1 LLTSTSTFFFPF
13 TKTKYSYD
21 VTQFSQK
28 HRSPHSK
35 MKSTRPKLTSPF
47 RINTPKIVSRAPIH
61 VYLGCLLNPKIKMKL
76 FAVLL
81 VTCLGLVFARPEEKY
96 TIKYDNIDLQE
107 ILQSD
112 RLTENYVNCLLDKKP
127 CTPDGTELKR
137 KF

>member
-1 LLTSTSTFFFPF
+1 
-13 TKTKYSYD
+13 
-21 VTQFSQK
+21 
-28 HRSPHSK
+28 
-35 MKSTRPKLTSPF
+35 
-47 RINTPKIVSRAPIH
+47 
-61 VYLGCLLNPKIKMKL
+61 MKL

-137 KF
+137 VLPDALKTNCAKCSEKQKVGARTVIHHLYKNKSNWWKELEAKYDPENTYYKEHEAELKAL